1 MHLSQ
6 RQWRA
11 SLSGVVLTVA
21 WICYYFLTPKSPE
34 ERLAHAYSEFEKL
47 QARIDELHGAAL
59 SYNFAIAFEKNTT
72 TVNVEDEF
80 AKLKTLLASAEKSSN
95 DVQNEAHSKRVPEI
109 LLTTYQKLVK
119 KGRYLWSIL
128 DNPDCGP
135 KSRWINYAELDS
147 WGWVR
152 TEYPP
157 VAGADKL
164 GRFVDALNGRGL
176 STREEDY
183 LDISWDHKKTTRHY
197 RTDLEPTYG
206 EYGNLFNPTQGVII
220 AYSNY
225 SPAYKVSQRP
235 KGQGDKAPLP
245 ELKQWS
251 DIIFLT
257 WKDLV
262 ADSPA
267 QAKGLRYVLRHNV
280 LNGDTKEIVSKA
292 MKKVGVKSGIPPRW
306 PGYTFRPKFG
316 PNGKEDKA
324 MEPFLAMLGTPN
336 CMGVVWLLAQH
347 QEVLGKEKVKAIT
360 VWDRSES
367 SGQGVDVAPSI
378 LLELEDVVEEEDD
391 E

>member
-1 MHLSQ
+1 MLTRDIITCAPEVGRSRAHSSHSRRYHISTSSCSQHDWSQHLAEHHHANDDMHLSQ

-135 KSRWINYAELDS
+135 KSRWTNYAELDS

-197 RTDLEPTYG
+197 RTDLEVSVSLNNQVFFPPVTS
-206 EYGNLFNPTQGVII
+206 
-220 AYSNY
+220 YS
-225 SPAYKVSQRP
+225 
-235 KGQGDKAPLP
+235 
-245 ELKQWS
+245 
-251 DIIFLT
+251 
-257 WKDLV
+257 
-262 ADSPA
+262 
-267 QAKGLRYVLRHNV
+267 
-280 LNGDTKEIVSKA
+280 SK
-292 MKKVGVKSGIPPRW
+292 
-306 PGYTFRPKFG
+306 F
-316 PNGKEDKA
+316 
-324 MEPFLAMLGTPN
+324 
-336 CMGVVWLLAQH
+336 
-347 QEVLGKEKVKAIT
+347 
-360 VWDRSES
+360 DR
-367 SGQGVDVAPSI
+367 
-378 LLELEDVVEEEDD
+378 L
-391 E
+391 